1 MKRLG
6 LILAVVFVACGSAG
20 PRQPGAVAGETYFW
34 RIVSSTVAFGQ
45 CSDQMQFRKDAP
57 PLPFESSS
65 AVVYKVEPDGKTAVS
80 QTCTQFQASACKS
93 STVNPV
99 TFTVALPELIFTSES
114 KSDFGTEGCK
124 LKDNTTWL
132 LTDQGDAGTLEL
144 SHVLTLTDNPT
155 VCEKADKQFKL
166 QSPNG
171 LGLEGC
177 VVTFK
182 LGLSFTQP

>member
-6 LILAVVFVACGSAG
+6 ILLAVLAVACGGG
-20 PRQPGAVAGETYFW
+20 PRQPGALANETYFW
-34 RIVSSTVAFGQ
+34 RIVSSTVDFGQ
-45 CSDQMQFRKDAP
+45 CSDDAQFRKDAE
-57 PLPFESSS
+57 PLGFEASSFLI
-65 AVVYKVEPDGKTAVS
+65 YKVEPDGKTAIR
-80 QTCTQFQASACKS
+80 QTCTRVEASACMP
-93 STVNPV
+93 STMSPV
-99 TFTVALPELIFTSES
+99 TFTVANPELIFTSES

-144 SHVLTLTDNPT
+144 SHVLTLTDNAT
-155 VCEKADKQFKL
+155 ACEKADKQFKM
-166 QSPNG
+166 QSPNR

-182 LGLSFTQP
+182 LGLNLNQN